1 MVLEGD
7 FSFQLM
13 RSSIIYERA
22 ILTEYFDYDASRKPY
37 IYRDIGFKN
46 IEFYWDEK
54 GGKKSAKLLQIHHQT
69 ANFFLQKN

>member
-1 MVLEGD
+1 MMQAG
-7 FSFQLM
+7 SH
-13 RSSIIYERA
+13 IY
-22 ILTEYFDYDASRKPY
+22 I
-37 IYRDIGFKN
+37 DIGFKN